1 MGVTIVANEF
11 SEETRKNFQKEA
23 DKLAKQNYSAHAIMR
38 YLAHTKHIATSITYS
53 NGQAYMNCHSVC
65 K

>member
-23 DKLAKQNYSAHAIMR
+23 DELAKQNYSAHAIMEH
-38 YLAHTKHIATSITYS
+38 LAHKRHVATSMTYS
-53 NGQAYMNCHSVC
+53 NGHACVHCHSVRR
-65 K
+65 